1 MGVCSSQGA
10 AGGAVG
16 CTSAS
21 WRGRDTAASS
31 QAAAGAH
38 LGGLLGADSDG
49 QADVCCA
56 FAWLKKMKWKQVR

>member
-1 MGVCSSQGA
+1 M
-10 AGGAVG
+10 AGGPPYRLAV
-16 CTSAS
+16 ARPLS
-21 WRGRDTAASS
+21 WRRS